1 MTVTTDDRGKQNLF
15 AKEPEMTYVENYGLQ
30 THNEKAEI
38 LNSRFAMLGFAIGI
52 ISKITTGSFF
62 FFGLFN

>member
-1 MTVTTDDRGKQNLF
+1 MTVTTSDRGQQNIF
-15 AKEPEMTYVENYGLQ
+15 AKEPEMTYVENYGPQ
-30 THNEKAEI
+30 THNEKAEV
-38 LNSRFAMLGFAIGI
+38 LNSRFAMLGFTIGI

>member
-1 MTVTTDDRGKQNLF
+1 MF
-15 AKEPEMTYVENYGLQ
+15 AKEPEMSYVENYGTQ

-38 LNSRFAMLGFAIGI
+38 LNSRFAMAGFAIGI

-62 FFGLFN
+62 FFGFFN

>member
-1 MTVTTDDRGKQNLF
+1 MTITTNERGEQNVF
-15 AKEPEMTYVENYGLQ
+15 AKEPPMYYENSELQ

>member
-1 MTVTTDDRGKQNLF
+1 MTITTNEFGQKNLF
-15 AKEPEMTYVENYGLQ
+15 AKEPQMTYVDNYGPE
-30 THNEKAEI
+30 THNERAEI
-38 LNSRFAMLGFAIGI
+38 LNSQLAMLGFAIGI

>member
-1 MTVTTDDRGKQNLF
+1 MTVTTDERGQKNLF
-15 AKEPEMTYVENYGLQ
+15 AKEPEMYYENYGLQ
-30 THNEKAEI
+30 THNEKAEV
-38 LNSRFAMLGFAIGI
+38 LNSRFAMLGFTIGI

>member
-1 MTVTTDDRGKQNLF
+1 MF
-15 AKEPEMTYVENYGLQ
+15 AKEPPMYYENYGLQ
-30 THNEKAEI
+30 THNERAEV

-62 FFGLFN
+62 FFNLFN

>member
-1 MTVTTDDRGKQNLF
+1 MTVTTDERGQQNMF
-15 AKEPEMTYVENYGLQ
+15 ATEPEMTYVENYGLQ
-30 THNEKAEI
+30 THNERAEI

-52 ISKITTGSFF
+52 ISKIATGSFF

>member
-1 MTVTTDDRGKQNLF
+1 MTVTTDERGQKNLF
-15 AKEPEMTYVENYGLQ
+15 AKEPEMTYVDNYGPE
-30 THNEKAEI
+30 THNERAEI
-38 LNSRFAMLGFAIGI
+38 LNSRLAMLGFAIGI

>member
-1 MTVTTDDRGKQNLF
+1 MTITTDDRGKQNLF
-15 AKEPEMTYVENYGLQ
+15 AKEPEMTYIENYGTQ

-52 ISKITTGSFF
+52 TSKITTGSFF
-62 FFGLFN
+62 FFNLFN